1 MTTIKNRLKAL
12 RTEKGIT
19 QDKLATIIN
28 EKLKENDK
36 LKENEKPI
44 SKMVI
49 SNWENNKHT
58 IKPEKAQI
66 LADFFGVSVSSLL
79 GYGDEVMTFNSGAEF
94 EEYRN
99 NLIKRLN
106 TKERLEKKLGKSTD
120 QYKLDKKTIEQIEL
134 IKQRIN
140 QKYGTN
146 SHGNPA
152 YDALVSGIGENDFF
166 IRLFDAILDFDE
178 LKETE
183 ISDLLYKYL
192 ILDDDSKHLI
202 LELINK
208 LPQSKTKSLS
218 EKDND

>member
-1 MTTIKNRLKAL
+1 MATIKNRLKAL

-28 EKLKENDK
+28 EK

-106 TKERLEKKLGKSTD
+106 TKERLEKKLGKSTE

-152 YDALVSGIGENDFF
+152 YDALVAGIGENDFF

-192 ILDDDSKHLI
+192 ILDNDSKHLI

-208 LPQSKTKSLS
+208 LPQFKTKSLS
-218 EKDND
+218 EKDNN

>member
-1 MTTIKNRLKAL
+1 MSTIKNRLKVL
-12 RTEKGIT
+12 RTEKGLT
-19 QDKLATIIN
+19 QDQLAEVIN
-28 EKLKENDK
+28 KR

-106 TKERLEKKLGKSTD
+106 TKERLEKKLGKSTE

-152 YDALVSGIGENDFF
+152 YDALVEGIGENDFF

-192 ILDDDSKHLI
+192 ILDNDSKHLI

>member
-1 MTTIKNRLKAL
+1 MATIKNRLKAL

-28 EKLKENDK
+28 EK

-79 GYGDEVMTFNSGAEF
+79 GYGDELMTFNSGAEF

-106 TKERLEKKLGKSTD
+106 TRERLEKKLGKSTE
-120 QYKLDKKTIEQIEL
+120 QYKLDKKTIEKIEL

-152 YDALVSGIGENDFF
+152 YDALVAGIGENDFF

-192 ILDDDSKHLI
+192 ILDNDSKHLI

-218 EKDND
+218 EKDNK

>member
-1 MTTIKNRLKAL
+1 MSTIKNRLKVL

-19 QDKLATIIN
+19 QDQLAEVIN
-28 EKLKENDK
+28 KR

-66 LADFFGVSVSSLL
+66 LADFFGISVSSLL
-79 GYGDEVMTFNSGAEF
+79 GYGDELMTFNSGAEF

-99 NLIKRLN
+99 NFIKRIN
-106 TKERLEKKLGKSTD
+106 TKERLEKKLGKSTE
-120 QYKLDKKTIEQIEL
+120 QYKLDKKTIEKIEL

-146 SHGNPA
+146 SHGIPA
-152 YDALVSGIGENDFF
+152 YDALVAGIGENDFF
-166 IRLFDAILDFDE
+166 IRLFDALLDFDE

>member
-28 EKLKENDK
+28 EK

-106 TKERLEKKLGKSTD
+106 TRERLEKKLGKSTE
-120 QYKLDKKTIEQIEL
+120 QYKLDKKTIEKIEL

-152 YDALVSGIGENDFF
+152 YDALVEGIGKNDFF

-192 ILDDDSKHLI
+192 ILDNDSKHLI
-202 LELINK
+202 LELISK

-218 EKDND
+218 EKDNK

>member
-1 MTTIKNRLKAL
+1 MSTIKNRLKIL
-12 RTEKGIT
+12 RTKEGIT
-19 QDKLATIIN
+19 QDELAQIIN
-28 EKLKENDK
+28 KE

-79 GYGDEVMTFNSGAEF
+79 GYGDELMTFNSGAEF

-106 TKERLEKKLGKSTD
+106 TRERLEKKLGKSTE
-120 QYKLDKKTIEQIEL
+120 QYKLDKKTIEKIEL

-152 YDALVSGIGENDFF
+152 YDALVAGIGENDFF

-192 ILDDDSKHLI
+192 ILDNDSKHLI

-218 EKDND
+218 EKDNK

>member
-1 MTTIKNRLKAL
+1 MATIKNRLKAL

-28 EKLKENDK
+28 EK

-106 TKERLEKKLGKSTD
+106 TKERLEKKLGKSTE

-152 YDALVSGIGENDFF
+152 YDALVKGIGENDFF

-192 ILDDDSKHLI
+192 ILDNDSKHLI

-218 EKDND
+218 EKDNK

>member
-1 MTTIKNRLKAL
+1 MATIKNRLKAL

-28 EKLKENDK
+28 EK

-66 LADFFGVSVSSLL
+66 LADFFGISVSSLL
-79 GYGDEVMTFNSGAEF
+79 GYGDELMTFNSGAEF

-99 NLIKRLN
+99 NFIKRIN
-106 TKERLEKKLGKSTD
+106 TKERLEKKLGKSTEP
-120 QYKLDKKTIEQIEL
+120 YKLDKKTIKKIEL

-146 SHGNPA
+146 SHGIPA
-152 YDALVSGIGENDFF
+152 YDALVAGIGENDFF
-166 IRLFDAILDFDE
+166 IRLFDALLDFDE

-192 ILDDDSKHLI
+192 ILDNDSKNLI

-218 EKDND
+218 EKDNK

>member
-1 MTTIKNRLKAL
+1 MATIKNRLKAL

-28 EKLKENDK
+28 EK

-106 TKERLEKKLGKSTD
+106 TKERLEKKLGKSTE

-166 IRLFDAILDFDE
+166 IRLFDALLDFDE

-192 ILDDDSKHLI
+192 ILDNDSKHLI

-218 EKDND
+218 EKDNN

>member
-1 MTTIKNRLKAL
+1 MSTIKNRLKFL

-19 QDKLATIIN
+19 QDQLAEVIN
-28 EKLKENDK
+28 KR

-66 LADFFGVSVSSLL
+66 LADFFGISVSSLL
-79 GYGDEVMTFNSGAEF
+79 GYGDELMTFNSGAEF

-106 TKERLEKKLGKSTD
+106 TKERLEKKLGKSTE
-120 QYKLDKKTIEQIEL
+120 QYKPDKKTIEKIEL

-152 YDALVSGIGENDFF
+152 YDALVAGIGENDFF
-166 IRLFDAILDFDE
+166 IRLFDALLDFDE

-192 ILDDDSKHLI
+192 ILDNDSKHLI

-218 EKDND
+218 EKDNN

>member
-1 MTTIKNRLKAL
+1 MATIKNRLKAL

-28 EKLKENDK
+28 EK

-106 TKERLEKKLGKSTD
+106 TKERLEKKLGKSTE

-140 QKYGTN
+140 KKYGTN

-192 ILDDDSKHLI
+192 ILDNDSKHLI

-218 EKDND
+218 EKDNK

>member
-1 MTTIKNRLKAL
+1 MSTIKNRLKVL

-19 QDKLATIIN
+19 QDQLAEVIN
-28 EKLKENDK
+28 KR

-66 LADFFGVSVSSLL
+66 LADFFGISVSSLL
-79 GYGDEVMTFNSGAEF
+79 GYGDELMTFNSGAEF

-99 NLIKRLN
+99 NSIKRIN
-106 TKERLEKKLGKSTD
+106 TKERLEKKLGKSTE
-120 QYKLDKKTIEQIEL
+120 QYKLDKKNIEKIEL

-146 SHGNPA
+146 SHGIPA
-152 YDALVSGIGENDFF
+152 YDALVAGIGENDFF
-166 IRLFDAILDFDE
+166 IRLFDALLDFDE

-192 ILDDDSKHLI
+192 ILDNDSKHLI

-208 LPQSKTKSLS
+208 LPQYKTKSLS

>member
-1 MTTIKNRLKAL
+1 MATIKNRLKAL

-28 EKLKENDK
+28 EK

-106 TKERLEKKLGKSTD
+106 TKERLEKKLGKSTE
-120 QYKLDKKTIEQIEL
+120 QYNLDKKTIEQIEL

-152 YDALVSGIGENDFF
+152 YDALVEGIGENDFF

-192 ILDDDSKHLI
+192 ILDNDSKHLI

-218 EKDND
+218 EKDNK

>member
-1 MTTIKNRLKAL
+1 MNRLKEL
-12 RTEKGIT
+12 RKEKKLSQKEIAKEMSISEKTLSRWENGESQIKPIKA
-19 QDKLATIIN
+19 QKLA
-28 EKLKENDK
+28 E
-36 LKENEKPI
+36 
-44 SKMVI
+44 
-49 SNWENNKHT
+49 
-58 IKPEKAQI
+58 
-66 LADFFGVSVSSLL
+66 FFGVSVSYLL
-79 GYGDEVMTFNSGAEF
+79 GYGDELMTFNSGAEF

-106 TKERLEKKLGKSTD
+106 TKERLEKKLGKSTE
-120 QYKLDKKTIEQIEL
+120 QYNLDKKIIEQIEL

-192 ILDDDSKHLI
+192 ILDNDSKHLI

-218 EKDND
+218 EKDNK

>member
-1 MTTIKNRLKAL
+1 MATIKNRLKAL

-28 EKLKENDK
+28 EK

-106 TKERLEKKLGKSTD
+106 TKERLEKKLGKSTE

-152 YDALVSGIGENDFF
+152 YDALVAGIGENDFF
-166 IRLFDAILDFDE
+166 IRLFDVLLDFDE

-192 ILDDDSKHLI
+192 ILDNDSKHLI

-218 EKDND
+218 EKDNK

>member
-1 MTTIKNRLKAL
+1 MSTIKNRLKVL

-19 QDKLATIIN
+19 QDQLAEVIN
-28 EKLKENDK
+28 KR

-66 LADFFGVSVSSLL
+66 LADFFGISVSSLL
-79 GYGDEVMTFNSGAEF
+79 GYGDELMTFNSGAKF

-99 NLIKRLN
+99 NFIKRIN
-106 TKERLEKKLGKSTD
+106 TKERLEKKLGKSTE
-120 QYKLDKKTIEQIEL
+120 QYKLDKKTIEKIEL

-146 SHGNPA
+146 SHGIPA
-152 YDALVSGIGENDFF
+152 YDALVAGIGENDFF
-166 IRLFDAILDFDE
+166 IRLFDALLDFDE

-192 ILDDDSKHLI
+192 ILDNDSKHLI

>member
-1 MTTIKNRLKAL
+1 MATIKNRLKAL

-28 EKLKENDK
+28 EK

-106 TKERLEKKLGKSTD
+106 TKERLEKKLGKSTE

-152 YDALVSGIGENDFF
+152 YDALVAGIGENDFF

-192 ILDDDSKHLI
+192 ILDNDSKHLI

-218 EKDND
+218 EKDNK

>member
-1 MTTIKNRLKAL
+1 MSTIKNRLKVL

-19 QDKLATIIN
+19 QDQLAEVIN
-28 EKLKENDK
+28 KR

-66 LADFFGVSVSSLL
+66 LADFFGISVSSLL
-79 GYGDEVMTFNSGAEF
+79 GYGDELMTFNSGAEF

-99 NLIKRLN
+99 NFIKRIN
-106 TKERLEKKLGKSTD
+106 TKERLEKKLGKSTE
-120 QYKLDKKTIEQIEL
+120 QYKLDKKNIEKIEL

-146 SHGNPA
+146 SHGIPA
-152 YDALVSGIGENDFF
+152 YDALVAGIGENDFF
-166 IRLFDAILDFDE
+166 IRLFDALLDFDE

-192 ILDDDSKHLI
+192 ILDNDSKHLI

-208 LPQSKTKSLS
+208 LPQYKTKSLS

>member
-1 MTTIKNRLKAL
+1 MSTIKNRLKVL

-19 QDKLATIIN
+19 QDQLAEVIN
-28 EKLKENDK
+28 KR

-66 LADFFGVSVSSLL
+66 LADFFGISVSSLL
-79 GYGDEVMTFNSGAEF
+79 GYGDELMTFNSGAEF

-99 NLIKRLN
+99 NFIKRIN
-106 TKERLEKKLGKSTD
+106 TKERLEKKLGKSTE
-120 QYKLDKKTIEQIEL
+120 QYKLDKKTIEKIEL

-146 SHGNPA
+146 SHGIPA
-152 YDALVSGIGENDFF
+152 YDALVAGIGENDFF
-166 IRLFDAILDFDE
+166 IRLFDALLDFDE

-192 ILDDDSKHLI
+192 ILDNDSKHLI

-218 EKDND
+218 EKDNK

>member
-1 MTTIKNRLKAL
+1 MSTIKNRLKVL

-19 QDKLATIIN
+19 QDQLAEVIN
-28 EKLKENDK
+28 KR

-66 LADFFGVSVSSLL
+66 LADFFGISVSSLL
-79 GYGDEVMTFNSGAEF
+79 GYGDELMTFNSGAEF

-99 NLIKRLN
+99 NFIKRIN
-106 TKERLEKKLGKSTD
+106 TKERLEKKLGKSTE
-120 QYKLDKKTIEQIEL
+120 QYKLDKKTIEKIEL

-152 YDALVSGIGENDFF
+152 YDALVAGIGENDFF
-166 IRLFDAILDFDE
+166 IRLFDVLLDFDE

-192 ILDDDSKHLI
+192 ILDNDSKHLI

>member
-1 MTTIKNRLKAL
+1 MATIKNRLKAL

-28 EKLKENDK
+28 EK

-106 TKERLEKKLGKSTD
+106 TKERLEKKLGKSTE
-120 QYKLDKKTIEQIEL
+120 QYKLDKKTIEKIEL

-152 YDALVSGIGENDFF
+152 YDALVEGIGENDFF

-192 ILDDDSKHLI
+192 ILDNDSKHLI

-218 EKDND
+218 EKDNK

>member
-1 MTTIKNRLKAL
+1 MATIKNRLKAL

-28 EKLKENDK
+28 EK

-106 TKERLEKKLGKSTD
+106 TKERLEKKLGKSTE

-146 SHGNPA
+146 SHGNTA
-152 YDALVSGIGENDFF
+152 YDALVAGIGENDFF
-166 IRLFDAILDFDE
+166 IRLFDALLDFDE

-192 ILDDDSKHLI
+192 ILDNDSKHLI

-218 EKDND
+218 EKDNN

>member
-1 MTTIKNRLKAL
+1 MVTIKNRLKAL

-28 EKLKENDK
+28 EK

-106 TKERLEKKLGKSTD
+106 TKERLEKKLGKSTE

-152 YDALVSGIGENDFF
+152 YDALVEGIGENDFF

-218 EKDND
+218 EKDNK

>member
-1 MTTIKNRLKAL
+1 MATIKNRLKAL

-28 EKLKENDK
+28 EK

-66 LADFFGVSVSSLL
+66 LADFFGISVSSLL
-79 GYGDEVMTFNSGAEF
+79 GYGDELMTFNSGAEF

-99 NLIKRLN
+99 NFIKRIN
-106 TKERLEKKLGKSTD
+106 TKERLEKKLGKSTE
-120 QYKLDKKTIEQIEL
+120 QYKLDKKTIEKIEL

-166 IRLFDAILDFDE
+166 IRLFDALLDFDE

-183 ISDLLYKYL
+183 ISDIVYKYL
-192 ILDDDSKHLI
+192 ILDNDSKHI
-202 LELINK
+202 VLELIDK
-208 LPQSKTKSLS
+208 LPQDKTKSLL
-218 EKDND
+218 KKIITKKR

>member
-1 MTTIKNRLKAL
+1 MSTIKNRLKVL
-12 RTEKGIT
+12 RTEKGLT
-19 QDKLATIIN
+19 QDQLAEVIN
-28 EKLKENDK
+28 KR

-66 LADFFGVSVSSLL
+66 LADFFGISVSSLL
-79 GYGDEVMTFNSGAEF
+79 GYGDELMTFNSGAEF

-99 NLIKRLN
+99 NFIKRIN
-106 TKERLEKKLGKSTD
+106 TKERLEKKLGKSTE

-146 SHGNPA
+146 SHGIPA
-152 YDALVSGIGENDFF
+152 YDALVAGIGENDFF
-166 IRLFDAILDFDE
+166 IRLFDALLDFDE

-192 ILDDDSKHLI
+192 ILDNDSKNLI

>member
-1 MTTIKNRLKAL
+1 MSTIKNRLKVL

-19 QDKLATIIN
+19 QEQLAEIIN
-28 EKLKENDK
+28 ER

-66 LADFFGVSVSSLL
+66 LADFFGISVSSLL
-79 GYGDEVMTFNSGAEF
+79 GYGDELMTFNSGAEF

-106 TKERLEKKLGKSTD
+106 TKERLEKKLGKSTE
-120 QYKLDKKTIEQIEL
+120 QYKPDKKTIEKIEL

-152 YDALVSGIGENDFF
+152 YDALVAGIGEKDFF
-166 IRLFDAILDFDE
+166 IRLFDALLDFDE

-192 ILDDDSKHLI
+192 ILDNDSKHLI

-218 EKDND
+218 EKDNN

>member
-1 MTTIKNRLKAL
+1 MATIKNRLKAL

-28 EKLKENDK
+28 EK

-106 TKERLEKKLGKSTD
+106 TKERLEKKLGKSTE

-192 ILDDDSKHLI
+192 ILDNDSKHLI

-218 EKDND
+218 EKDNK

>member
-1 MTTIKNRLKAL
+1 MSTIKNRLKFL

-19 QDKLATIIN
+19 QDQLAEVIN
-28 EKLKENDK
+28 KR

-66 LADFFGVSVSSLL
+66 LADFFGISVSSLL
-79 GYGDEVMTFNSGAEF
+79 GYGDELMTFNSGAEF

-99 NLIKRLN
+99 NFIKRIN
-106 TKERLEKKLGKSTD
+106 TKERLEKKLGKSTEP
-120 QYKLDKKTIEQIEL
+120 YKLDKKTIKKIEL

-152 YDALVSGIGENDFF
+152 YDALVAGIGENDFF
-166 IRLFDAILDFDE
+166 IRLFDVLLDFDE

-192 ILDDDSKHLI
+192 ILDNDSKHLI

>member
-1 MTTIKNRLKAL
+1 MNRLKEL
-12 RTEKGIT
+12 RQEKKLSQKEIADLLKVSEKTISRWEKG
-19 QDKLATIIN
+19 
-28 EKLKENDK
+28 EN
-36 LKENEKPI
+36 
-44 SKMVI
+44 VI
-49 SNWENNKHT
+49 KSD
-58 IKPEKAQI
+58 KAQI
-66 LADFFGVSVSSLL
+66 LADFFGISVSSLL
-79 GYGDEVMTFNSGAEF
+79 GYGDELMTFNSGAEF

-99 NLIKRLN
+99 NFIKRIN
-106 TKERLEKKLGKSTD
+106 TKERLEKKLGKSTE
-120 QYKLDKKTIEQIEL
+120 QYKLDKKTIEKIEL

-146 SHGNPA
+146 SHGIPA
-152 YDALVSGIGENDFF
+152 YDALVAGIGENDFF
-166 IRLFDAILDFDE
+166 IRLFDALLDFDE

-192 ILDDDSKHLI
+192 ILDNDSKNLI